1 MNKVIIE
8 VSGGIAT
15 VVSCPEDVEVEIR
28 DLDTEWWV
36 DGEKLG

>member
-1 MNKVIIE
+1 MEKVIIE
-8 VSGGIAT
+8 VSGGVAT
-15 VVSCPEDVEVEIR
+15 VVSCPDNVEVEIR